1 MARYNVRILRSA
13 AREIEEI
20 STKKQRQA
28 IVKRIG
34 ILAENPRG
42 VGCEKLAG
50 YADRYRVRQG
60 NYRIVYSIEDEVLTV
75 WVVRVGHRK
84 DVYRS

>member
-34 ILAENPRG
+34 LLAENPRG

-60 NYRIVYSIEDEVLTV
+60 NYRVVYSIEDEVLTV
-75 WVVRVGHRK
+75 WAVKVGHRK